1 MINVKLGIVGSE
13 AAKFTKLTEQGAR
26 AAIRRLFTPDVELV
40 GSGACHLGGI
50 DLWAVEEA
58 RAAGLPCA
66 EHAPQALE
74 WTTGYKPRNLMIARQ
89 YDKVVCITVRELPST
104 YRGMRFDWCYHCKT
118 GAHVKSGGCWTM
130 KEAKK
135 LGKLTELI
143 VI

>member
-1 MINVKLGIVGSE
+1 MKLGIVGSE
-13 AAKFTKLTEQGAR
+13 AAKFTSATEQGAR
-26 AAIRRLFTPDVELV
+26 QAIRRLFTPDVELV
-40 GSGACHLGGI
+40 VSGACHLGGI
-50 DLWAVEEA
+50 DVWSIEEA
-58 RAAGLPCA
+58 RAAGLPHV
-66 EHAPQALE
+66 EHEPQALE
-74 WTTGYKPRNLMIARQ
+74 WTTGYKPRNLLIARQ
-89 YDKVVCITVRELPST
+89 CDKVVCITVRELPAG